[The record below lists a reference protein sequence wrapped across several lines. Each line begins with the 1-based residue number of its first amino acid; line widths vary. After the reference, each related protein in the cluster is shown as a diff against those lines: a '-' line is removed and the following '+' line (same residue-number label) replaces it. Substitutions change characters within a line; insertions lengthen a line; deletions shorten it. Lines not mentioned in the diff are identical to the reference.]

1 MGMGPCHMASDCLP
15 PHLKLPQRKVCC
27 TGHTRLPGQLQSW
40 ARSTA
45 QALNQALPSTWT
57 VTISTPWNFWCRT
70 AAAWCLNSRS
80 ES

>member
-1 MGMGPCHMASDCLP
+1 MPNDVRLP
-15 PHLKLPQRKVCC
+15 PSSSQVVPTESWLHGAHSP
-27 TGHTRLPGQLQSW
+27 TRTAPILG
-40 ARSTA
+40 AVTA

-57 VTISTPWNFWCRT
+57 VTISTPWNFWWRT